1 MDGTAKILKYE
12 FHNILRSKW
21 MIGYAIFF
29 LVITDGLF
37 RFVGTDAKVILSLMN
52 IILAVIPLASIIFG
66 AMYVYH
72 SREFIELL
80 LSQPIGRK
88 NIYWGIYCGLSLTLS
103 AGFVAGTG
111 LPFLLEGVIDAEYLS
126 ALMLLLTAGV
136 LLTWIFTALAFW
148 IAVRYEDK
156 VKGIGA
162 AMLIWMFFTVVYD
175 GFILLVIYWFDDYPL
190 EPAIIGMSLANPVD
204 LARVMLLL
212 KFNVSAM
219 MGYTGAVFHQF
230 FSATTGLGVSLSVLI
245 LWAVTPFL
253 LGLRYFQKKDF

>member
-21 MIGYAIFF
+21 MAGYAIFF

-37 RFVGTDAKVILSLMN
+37 RFAGTDAKVIVSLMN

-80 LSQPIGRK
+80 LSQPIDRK
-88 NIYWGIYCGLSLTLS
+88 NIYWGIYCGLSFTLS
-103 AGFVAGTG
+103 AGFVFGTG
-111 LPFLLEGVIDAEYLS
+111 LPFLLEGAVDARYFSSLI
-126 ALMLLLTAGV
+126 LLLITGV
-136 LLTWIFTALAFW
+136 LLTWIFTAIAFW
-148 IAVRYEDK
+148 IAIRYEDK

-175 GFILLVIYWFDDYPL
+175 GFILLIIYWFDDYPL
-190 EPAIIGMSLANPVD
+190 ETVMIGMSMANPVD

-219 MGYTGAVFHQF
+219 MGYTGAVFHHF
-230 FSATTGLGVSLSVLI
+230 FSAGTGLGISMTVLI
-245 LWAVTPFL
+245 LWIVTPFF
-253 LGLRYFQKKDF
+253 LGLRYFRKKDF